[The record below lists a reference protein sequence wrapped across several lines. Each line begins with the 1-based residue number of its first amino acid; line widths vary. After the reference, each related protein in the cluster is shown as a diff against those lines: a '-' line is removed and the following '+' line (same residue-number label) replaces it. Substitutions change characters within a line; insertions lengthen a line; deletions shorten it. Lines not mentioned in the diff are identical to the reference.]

1 MVMRVRKVL
10 TGAPSLRR
18 TALRKAMKEKHTR
31 RPKVARTGGREGGK
45 DTAAPSQEPEIENTL
60 TNVL

>member
-1 MVMRVRKVL
+1 M
-10 TGAPSLRR
+10 
-18 TALRKAMKEKHTR
+18 E
-31 RPKVARTGGREGGK
+31 GGRSRGKEGGK